1 MRLHFYAISLYIKY
15 DLSRSFWSF
24 VVSSTKDLWVKY
36 HCEISFRCLLYNYI
50 VWEFWRES
58 FYYFIC
64 LSFVCLFV
72 FLLFFYLF
80 WFLFFLLLINVTVYI
95 HWSTKKNRI
104 RNVIHVA
111 SLKLVLFQYHM
122 SQLNCYYYKRI
133 NYSVVTICM
142 DYNELL
148 IKKQYP
154 CIN

>member
-24 VVSSTKDLWVKY
+24 VVSSTKDLWIKY
-36 HCEISFRCLLYNYI
+36 HCEFISVHIVQLYCLGVLKGGLLL
-50 VWEFWRES
+50 FHL
-58 FYYFIC
+58 FKFCLFIC
-64 LSFVCLFV
+64 VC
-72 FLLFFYLF
+72 FLICFGSY
-80 WFLFFLLLINVTVYI
+80 FFLLLINVTVYI

-133 NYSVVTICM
+133 NYSVLTICM

-148 IKKQYP
+148 IKTQYP
-154 CIN
+154 RLK

>member
-1 MRLHFYAISLYIKY
+1 MR
-15 DLSRSFWSF
+15 RSFWPF
-24 VVSSTKDLWVKY
+24 VVSSTKDLWIKY
-36 HCEISFRCLLYNYI
+36 HCGNSFRCILYNYI
-50 VWEFWRES
+50 VLGVLKGELLLFHL
-58 FYYFIC
+58 FKFCLFIC
-64 LSFVCLFV
+64 FLFFV
-72 FLLFFYLF
+72 FLICFGSY
-80 WFLFFLLLINVTVYI
+80 FFLLLINVTVYI

-133 NYSVVTICM
+133 NYSVLTICM

>member
-1 MRLHFYAISLYIKY
+1 MTWVHLFDRSLLVQQGISELSIIVRFHFGAYCTIILY
-15 DLSRSFWSF
+15 
-24 VVSSTKDLWVKY
+24 V
-36 HCEISFRCLLYNYI
+36 
-50 VWEFWRES
+50 EFWRES

-64 LSFVCLFV
+64 LSFVFLFV
-72 FLLFFYLF
+72 FFYLF

-133 NYSVVTICM
+133 NYSVLTICM

-148 IKKQYP
+148 IKHN
-154 CIN
+154 IHA